1 MNVLRILDRIVENHG
16 GVTTHGYLNTYPHS
30 TTYVIY
36 DTDFNRVVF
45 DTKTNM
51 YEIKHSNGAINRTN
65 TLDGFSLMLH
75 ALYSN

>member
-1 MNVLRILDRIVENHG
+1 MNALRLLDRIIENHG

-36 DTDFNRVVF
+36 DEDFNRIVF
-45 DTKTNM
+45 DTNTNM
-51 YEIKHSNGAINRTN
+51 YEIRHANGAINRTN